1 MMATSEDIDRL
12 RQGFQSVRLA
22 DHIHAT
28 PPTPTTPT
36 SRMHL
41 LSGLRTAPKTQTPAK
56 VCSTSRSPLTVTQ
69 TRGYTHPN
77 VNGVTNGCDY
87 GMQSPPNPRIVLS
100 PNNYVEGQQYYAPNH
115 NQRQSRGHKHQ
126 HSRGSSVSSLQ
137 VPMAPSPVMRPDT
150 PDSPPDAFDP
160 QLYASLQQQYLEL
173 LATNQYLVQQHQQ
186 IQLQQQ
192 YNLAHQIHP
201 LAFLSPP
208 RTPVSACLPPQYIY
222 DSPSGYLSPGP
233 ERYQFQTPRRSR
245 FDTCDSE
252 SSAQSAADV
261 PLRAPSP
268 ANSPSPAS
276 SESSWRRGHRRGK
289 SSISVN
295 GNAPKLPQPIRQPY
309 GPPPMETLL
318 ANKASGTQSPN
329 FHSRMR
335 RKAMNRL
342 MQVGLERKQSS
353 PGPGV
358 PHLAFQDPHGDDS
371 VESTPVEASSG
382 DDEFDPRRRSALF

>member
-1 MMATSEDIDRL
+1 MQLPQHPQPLPLACTFFQVYELLQRL
-12 RQGFQSVRLA
+12 N
-22 DHIHAT
+22 
-28 PPTPTTPT
+28 
-36 SRMHL
+36 L
-41 LSGLRTAPKTQTPAK
+41 LPRYVTHGKSLLTQA
-56 VCSTSRSPLTVTQ
+56 Q
-69 TRGYTHPN
+69 TRGYSQPDLN
-77 VNGVTNGCDY
+77 RGTNGYDY
-87 GMQSPPNPRIVLS
+87 GMQSPNPRIVLS
-100 PNNYVEGQQYYAPNH
+100 PNNFVDGQQYYTPNH

-137 VPMAPSPVMRPDT
+137 VPMAPSPIMRPDT
-150 PDSPPDAFDP
+150 PESQPDSFDP

-192 YNLAHQIHP
+192 YNLAQQIHP

-208 RTPVSACLPPQYIY
+208 RTPVSACLPPQYIH

-233 ERYQFQTPRRSR
+233 ERYQFQSPRRSR
-245 FDTCDSE
+245 FDTCDSA
-252 SSAQSAADV
+252 SPAHGAADV
-261 PLRAPSP
+261 PFRAPSP
-268 ANSPSPAS
+268 ANTPSPAS
-276 SESSWRRGHRRGK
+276 SESSWRRGHRRDK

-295 GNAPKLPQPIRQPY
+295 GSLPKQTQPIRQPY

-318 ANKASGTQSPN
+318 ANKAAGTQSPN

-342 MQVGLERKQSS
+342 MQVGLERKQNS

-358 PHLAFQDPHGDDS
+358 PHLAFQDPQGKDS
-371 VESTPVEASSG
+371 EESTPVDAESG
-382 DDEFDPRRRSALF
+382 DEFDPRRRSALF